1 MTIKCVSTHSQ
12 ASKLKQQ
19 MHSLTGSCQELIK
32 AVRQR
37 SDLVWAQGLV
47 SRVETA
53 LTQVMSIADQSPF
66 NNDFLC
72 MDSKDIRKKY
82 GDEEA
87 GWGSRSSVSRSRR
100 WCRHVSRRAR
110 NSFRICE

>member
-1 MTIKCVSTHSQ
+1 MQ
-12 ASKLKQQ
+12 
-19 MHSLTGSCQELIK
+19 
-32 AVRQR
+32 QR

-47 SRVETA
+47 ARVETA
-53 LTQVMSIADQSPF
+53 LTQVKSIADQSPF

-87 GWGSRSSVSRSRR
+87 GVGLKKFCEQVAPLVQA
-100 WCRHVSRRAR
+100 CEQARAKLISHMR
-110 NSFRICE
+110 VG